1 MRVAGMRCFI
11 QYTGADADYRELRM
25 KRNRLADSPFE
36 VTDLC
41 LGTMTWGEQNTEADA
56 HAQIEHALAHGIN
69 FIDTAEMYPVPPG
82 RETQGATERYIGS
95 WNARNR
101 GRRGDFVLASKIAGP
116 GRRDWI
122 RDGDTRVSART
133 IPWAIDD
140 SLRRLQ
146 TEYIDLYQVHWP
158 ERNVPMFGSWQFD
171 PRKEKDAVPIL
182 EQIEALA
189 RAIEAGK
196 IRAYGLSNETSYGL
210 CEFRRLAA
218 LHGLPAPVSVQ
229 NGYSLVC
236 RTFDGDLAEASYR
249 LGIPLLAYSP
259 LAMGLLTGK
268 YRGGT
273 QPAAAR
279 LAKFPN
285 FGERYKRP
293 RALAAAEEYCALA
306 ERYGLTPTAL
316 ALAFVRQRF
325 FVAST
330 IVGATSLAQLDE
342 LVQGFETT
350 LSPEVL
356 ADIEAVHERMPS
368 PAGQ

>member
-1 MRVAGMRCFI
+1 
-11 QYTGADADYRELRM
+11 M
-25 KRNRLADSPFE
+25 KKNRLADSPLE

-56 HAQIEHALAHGIN
+56 HAQIERALEHGIN
-69 FIDTAEMYPVPPG
+69 FIDTAEMYPVPPR
-82 RETQGATERYIGS
+82 RETQGTTERFIGS
-95 WNARNR
+95 WIARNR

-146 TEYIDLYQVHWP
+146 TDYIDLYQVHWP
-158 ERNVPMFGSWQFD
+158 ERNVPMFGTWQFD

-189 RAIEAGK
+189 KAIDAGK

-210 CEFRRLAA
+210 CEFSRLAG
-218 LHGLPAPVSVQ
+218 LHGLPPPVSVQ
-229 NGYSLVC
+229 NGYSLLC

-249 LGIPLLAYSP
+249 LDIPLLAYSP

-268 YRGGT
+268 YRGGA

-279 LAKFPN
+279 LAKFPD

-293 RALAAAEEYCALA
+293 RSLAAAEEYCALA
-306 ERYGLTPTAL
+306 ERHGLSPTAL

-342 LVQGFETT
+342 LVRCFETP
-350 LSPEVL
+350 LSDAVL
-356 ADIEAVHERMPS
+356 ADIEAVHARMPS